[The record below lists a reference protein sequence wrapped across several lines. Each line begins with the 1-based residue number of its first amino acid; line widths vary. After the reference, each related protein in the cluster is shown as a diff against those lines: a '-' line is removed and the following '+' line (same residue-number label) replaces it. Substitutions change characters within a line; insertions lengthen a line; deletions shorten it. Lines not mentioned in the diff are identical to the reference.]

1 MKAYNVAV
9 EDVKTWDY
17 PDFCDAYISYA
28 EHEDGTPYNDDE
40 LDKLNEDKD
49 FVWESAHKKFQ

>member
-17 PDFCDAYISYA
+17 PDFCDAYITYA
-28 EHEDGTPYNDDE
+28 EHEDGTAFTDDE
-40 LDKLNEDKD
+40 LEVLNDDKD
-49 FVWESAHKKFQ
+49 FVWNSVMKRLY